1 MNNTELGDAG
11 AHEADNPSV
20 PAVQLTGISK
30 RFGAVV
36 ACDSVDLALQRGRL
50 HGLLGENG
58 AGKSTLM
65 KMLIG
70 LVLPDSGTISID
82 GAAQTIHDP
91 RTASALSIGM
101 VHQHFSLV
109 DALTVWENVALGDTG
124 RLDPN
129 ATRGR
134 IGEIAEQYGLAIEP
148 DRRVGDLTAGL
159 RQRVEIIKCLR
170 RDPSIVIFD
179 EPTSVLTPEESEQL
193 FESLRH
199 VVVAES
205 RAVVLVSHKLDEV
218 LHATDDI
225 TIMRQG
231 RVVDQRRSVDAAA
244 PSLARAMV
252 GREVSLRSERAA
264 LGIHRLDDTD
274 LDSDLTETDTGLDGN
289 GLDGNGL
296 DGNGLDGNGLDGN
309 GLDGDGLD
317 GDGLDGDGLDGDGLD
332 GDGLDG
338 NGLDGNGLDDT
349 GLDGNGLDGN
359 GLDGNDLR
367 EGSGATGDTS
377 APGDRD
383 TSGTVPAV
391 ATTAPPVLRI
401 EAAVAHGTDGL
412 VALDEFSLEMHAGEI
427 VGVAG
432 VEGNGQRELSD
443 VLSSLLVLSSG
454 TVTVDGTPVP
464 TGKAGAM
471 ARAGI
476 GVIPEDRHD
485 SGLVLDMTV
494 AENLVLVDQSRAAT
508 RGLIDQKRLNAFAVE
523 MIEQFNIACSGP
535 NAPMWSVSGGNQ
547 QRVVLARELSQ
558 EPKIL
563 VAANPTRGLDIGAIE
578 YTTRRLETAAASGVA
593 VLLISSE
600 LEEILELSD
609 RIIVMH
615 TGRIAGT
622 MARAEANFETLGLCM
637 GGAAT

>member
-1 MNNTELGDAG
+1 MSHSELGDAG
-11 AHEADNPSV
+11 TDETNNSSV
-20 PAVQLTGISK
+20 PAVQLSGITK

-36 ACDSVDLALQRGRL
+36 ACDSVDLALQRGRI

-70 LVLPDSGTISID
+70 LVLPDAGAISID
-82 GAAQTIHDP
+82 GTTQSIHDP
-91 RTASALSIGM
+91 LTASALGIGM

-109 DALTVWENVALGDTG
+109 DALTVWENVALGDAG

-129 ATRGR
+129 ATRSR
-134 IGEIAEQYGLAIEP
+134 IGEIAEQYGLVIDP
-148 DRRVGDLTAGL
+148 DKRVGDLTAGL

-199 VVVAES
+199 VVAAES

-231 RVVDQRRSVDAAA
+231 RVVDQRRSVDADA
-244 PSLARAMV
+244 PTLARAMV

-264 LGIHRLDDTD
+264 LGIHSLDDAD
-274 LDSDLTETDTGLDGN
+274 LDGSDLDEADT
-289 GLDGNGL
+289 
-296 DGNGLDGNGLDGN
+296 
-309 GLDGDGLD
+309 
-317 GDGLDGDGLDGDGLD
+317 
-332 GDGLDG
+332 
-338 NGLDGNGLDDT
+338 
-349 GLDGNGLDGN
+349 
-359 GLDGNDLR
+359 
-367 EGSGATGDTS
+367 ATGDTGETADS
-377 APGDRD
+377 D
-383 TSGTVPAV
+383 TPD
-391 ATTAPPVLRI
+391 TAPDIGPTAVPVLRI
-401 EAAVAHGTDGL
+401 DKAVAHDADG
-412 VALDEFSLEMHAGEI
+412 VIALDEFSLEMYPGEI

-432 VEGNGQRELSD
+432 VEGNGQRALGD

-464 TGKAGAM
+464 TGKSGAM
-471 ARAGI
+471 AKAGI
-476 GVIPEDRHD
+476 GAIPEDRHD

-523 MIEQFNIACSGP
+523 MIEQFSIACSGP

-563 VAANPTRGLDIGAIE
+563 VAAQPTRGLDVGAIE
-578 YTTRRLETAAASGVA
+578 YMSQRIEAVAASGVA

-600 LEEILELSD
+600 LEEILELSH

-615 TGRIAGT
+615 SGRIAGT
-622 MARAEANFETLGLCM
+622 MSRAEANFETLGLLM
-637 GGAAT
+637 GGAAA

>member
-1 MNNTELGDAG
+1 MSNSELDDAG
-11 AHEADNPSV
+11 TDETNSSV
-20 PAVQLTGISK
+20 PAVQLTGITK

-36 ACDSVDLALQRGRL
+36 ACDSVDLSLRRGRI

-70 LVLPDSGTISID
+70 LVLPDAGSIAID
-82 GAAQTIHDP
+82 GTAQSIHDP
-91 RTASALSIGM
+91 LTASALGIGM

-109 DALTVWENVALGDTG
+109 DALSVWENVALGDAG

-129 ATRGR
+129 ATRDR
-134 IGEIAEQYGLAIEP
+134 IGEIAEQYGLVIDP
-148 DRRVGDLTAGL
+148 DKRVGDLTAGL

-199 VVVAES
+199 VVAAES

-231 RVVDQRRSVDAAA
+231 RVVDQRRSVDADA
-244 PSLARAMV
+244 PTLARAMV

-264 LGIHRLDDTD
+264 LGIHSLDD
-274 LDSDLTETDTGLDGN
+274 
-289 GLDGNGL
+289 
-296 DGNGLDGNGLDGN
+296 
-309 GLDGDGLD
+309 
-317 GDGLDGDGLDGDGLD
+317 
-332 GDGLDG
+332 
-338 NGLDGNGLDDT
+338 LDDV
-349 GLDGNGLDGN
+349 D
-359 GLDGNDLR
+359 
-367 EGSGATGDTS
+367 SAADTDS
-377 APGDRD
+377 RSIAEPQVAP
-383 TSGTVPAV
+383 
-391 ATTAPPVLRI
+391 TAEPVLRI
-401 EAAVAHGTDGL
+401 DRATAHDAAGVVT
-412 VALDEFSLEMHAGEI
+412 LDEFSLEMYPGEI

-432 VEGNGQRELSD
+432 VEGNGQRALGD
-443 VLSSLLVLSSG
+443 LLSSLLTLSSG
-454 TVTVDGTPVP
+454 AVSVDGTAVP
-464 TGKAGAM
+464 TGRSGAM
-471 ARAGI
+471 AHAGI

-508 RGLIDQKRLNAFAVE
+508 RGLIDQKRLNAFAQE

-558 EPKIL
+558 QPKIL
-563 VAANPTRGLDIGAIE
+563 VAAQPTRGLDVGAIE
-578 YTTRRLETAAASGVA
+578 YMSHRLEAAAASGVA

-600 LEEILELSD
+600 LEEILELSH

-615 TGRIAGT
+615 SGRIAGE
-622 MARAEANFETLGLCM
+622 MSRAEANFETLGLLMGGAM
-637 GGAAT
+637 GGAATGGAAA

>member
-1 MNNTELGDAG
+1 MSNSELGDAG
-11 AHEADNPSV
+11 TDETNNSSV
-20 PAVQLTGISK
+20 PAVQLSGITK

-36 ACDSVDLALQRGRL
+36 ACDSVDLALQRGRI

-70 LVLPDSGTISID
+70 LVLPDAGSISID
-82 GAAQTIHDP
+82 GTTQSIHDP
-91 RTASALSIGM
+91 LTASALGIGM

-109 DALTVWENVALGDTG
+109 DALTVWENVALGDAG

-129 ATRGR
+129 ATRSR
-134 IGEIAEQYGLAIEP
+134 IGEIAEQYGLVIDP
-148 DRRVGDLTAGL
+148 DKRVGDLTAGL

-199 VVVAES
+199 VVAAES

-231 RVVDQRRSVDAAA
+231 KVVDQRRSVDADA
-244 PSLARAMV
+244 PTLARAMV

-264 LGIHRLDDTD
+264 LGIHSLDDTD
-274 LDSDLTETDTGLDGN
+274 LDDSDLDGSDLAEADT
-289 GLDGNGL
+289 
-296 DGNGLDGNGLDGN
+296 
-309 GLDGDGLD
+309 
-317 GDGLDGDGLDGDGLD
+317 
-332 GDGLDG
+332 
-338 NGLDGNGLDDT
+338 
-349 GLDGNGLDGN
+349 
-359 GLDGNDLR
+359 
-367 EGSGATGDTS
+367 ATGDTGKTADS
-377 APGDRD
+377 D
-383 TSGTVPAV
+383 TPD
-391 ATTAPPVLRI
+391 TAPDIGPTAVPVLRI
-401 EAAVAHGTDGL
+401 DKAVAHDADG
-412 VALDEFSLEMHAGEI
+412 VIALDEFSLEMYPGEI

-432 VEGNGQRELSD
+432 VEGNGQRALGD

-464 TGKAGAM
+464 TGKSGAM
-471 ARAGI
+471 AKAGI

-523 MIEQFNIACSGP
+523 MIEQFSIACSGP

-563 VAANPTRGLDIGAIE
+563 VAAQPTRGLDVGAIE
-578 YTTRRLETAAASGVA
+578 YMSQRIEAVAASGVA

-600 LEEILELSD
+600 LEEILELSH

-615 TGRIAGT
+615 SGRIAGT
-622 MARAEANFETLGLCM
+622 MSRAEANFETLGLLM
-637 GGAAT
+637 GGAAA

>member
-1 MNNTELGDAG
+1 MSTI
-11 AHEADNPSV
+11 
-20 PAVQLTGISK
+20 TK
-30 RFGAVV
+30 RVGGVV
-36 ACDSVDLALQRGRL
+36 ACDSVDQTLSRGRI

-70 LVLPDSGTISID
+70 LLLPDAGTISID
-82 GAAQTIHDP
+82 GRTESIHDP
-91 RTASALSIGM
+91 LTATALGIGM

-109 DALTVWENVALGDTG
+109 DALTVWENATLGDTG
-124 RLDPN
+124 RLDPS
-129 ATRGR
+129 ATRDR
-134 IGEIAEQYGLAIEP
+134 IGEIAEQYGLVIDP
-148 DRRVGDLTAGL
+148 DKRVGDLTAGL

-199 VVVAES
+199 VVAAEN

-231 RVVDQRRSVDAAA
+231 RVVDQRYSTDADA
-244 PSLARAMV
+244 PTLARAMV

-264 LGIHRLDDTD
+264 LGIHSPDDTD
-274 LDSDLTETDTGLDGN
+274 LG
-289 GLDGNGL
+289 
-296 DGNGLDGNGLDGN
+296 
-309 GLDGDGLD
+309 
-317 GDGLDGDGLDGDGLD
+317 
-332 GDGLDG
+332 
-338 NGLDGNGLDDT
+338 
-349 GLDGNGLDGN
+349 
-359 GLDGNDLR
+359 
-367 EGSGATGDTS
+367 
-377 APGDRD
+377 
-383 TSGTVPAV
+383 GTVPAKTDAV
-391 ATTAPPVLRI
+391 LPATAQPVLRI
-401 EAAVAHGTDGL
+401 DRAIAHDADGV
-412 VALDEFSLEMHAGEI
+412 VALDEFSLEMYPGEI

-432 VEGNGQRELSD
+432 VEGNGQRALGD
-443 VLSSLLVLSSG
+443 VLSSLLTLSSG
-454 TVTVDGTPVP
+454 TVAVDGTEVP
-464 TGKAGAM
+464 TGRSGAM
-471 ARAGI
+471 AEAGI

-508 RGLIDQKRLNAFAVE
+508 RGLIDQRRLNAFAEE
-523 MIEQFNIACSGP
+523 MIEQFNIACGGP

-563 VAANPTRGLDIGAIE
+563 VAAQPTRGLDVGAIE
-578 YTTRRLETAAASGVA
+578 YMSHRLETAAASEVA

-600 LEEILELSD
+600 LEEILELSH

-615 TGRIAGT
+615 SGRIVGE
-622 MARAEANFETLGLCM
+622 MSRAEANFETLGLLM
-637 GGAAT
+637 GGTAA